1 MADRYHR
8 HKISFLICAKSKLF
22 RALIDN
28 SRLLKWDHNRIQCR
42 NFGFCLNF
50 DRYLFSHLY
59 CRVHLWPGL
68 WINTRTTVTKFLTAL
83 KTALFLEVKRVLYR
97 TRLAYFPWNTDYL
110 SMNFLKSLLNTRLE
124 LAIIYCLIVSFFK
137 FEHYLTQS
145 DFRFVFSLQVTADEV
160 VWMLVASQHP
170 ESNSSW

>member
-59 CRVHLWPGL
+59 CRVHLWPEASA
-68 WINTRTTVTKFLTAL
+68 WINIQPPVTKFTTAL
-83 KTALFLEVKRVLYR
+83 KTALFLEVKKVLYR

-110 SMNFLKSLLNTRLE
+110 SMNFLKSRLNTRVE
-124 LAIIYCLIVSFFK
+124 LAIIYYLIVSFFSNLNTIW
-137 FEHYLTQS
+137 H
-145 DFRFVFSLQVTADEV
+145 SLIFD
-160 VWMLVASQHP
+160 LSFLFK
-170 ESNSSW
+170 